1 MTFHCILTRSI
12 ATCALGFV
20 ALFPS
25 TSSAIQ
31 ITKQLTVNVY
41 QINGASLGPI
51 GNSYFETE
59 VDLIWAQAGI
69 DVNFIFGGA
78 ITNAAWSDVSGNEFS
93 AVTGSQGHL
102 QSTTVLDMFLTHTV
116 ESHTAYG
123 EGWLGVGGIVIGM
136 DDVMGFNSPLGRI
149 DTIAHEIGHNLG
161 LDHTTNPYE
170 LMASGG
176 IRNVPLTSANINPNG
191 SDYDQLS
198 QAQIN
203 STRMST
209 LLRDYTP
216 TPPPSTPAPPL
227 ASVPDSGKTRMLL
240 LMSIGAL
247 GLISTS
253 SRRESSSKS

>member
-1 MTFHCILTRSI
+1 MTFHCILTRSL

-20 ALFPS
+20 ALLPS

-41 QINGASLGPI
+41 QINGASLGPV

-78 ITNAAWSDVSGNEFS
+78 ITNAAWDDVSGNEFNT
-93 AVTGSQGHL
+93 VTASQGHF
-102 QSTTVLDMFLTHTV
+102 QSSTVLDMFLTHTV
-116 ESHTAYG
+116 EGRTAYG
-123 EGWLGVGGIVIGM
+123 VGWLGVGGIVIGM

-161 LDHTTNPYE
+161 LDHSTNPYE

-191 SDYDQLS
+191 LDYDQLS

-216 TPPPSTPAPPL
+216 SPPPANNL
-227 ASVPDSGKTRMLL
+227 ASVPDSGKTRMLM

-247 GLISTS
+247 GLMSTS

>member
-20 ALFPS
+20 ALLPS

-41 QINGASLGPI
+41 QINGASLGPV

-78 ITNAAWSDVSGNEFS
+78 ITNAAWDDVSGNEFDT
-93 AVTGSQGHL
+93 VTGSQGHF
-102 QSTTVLDMFLTHTV
+102 QSSTVLDMFLTHTV
-116 ESHTAYG
+116 EGRTAYG
-123 EGWLGVGGIVIGM
+123 VGWLGVGGIVIGM

-191 SDYDQLS
+191 LDYDQLS

-216 TPPPSTPAPPL
+216 SPNPPPSNNL
-227 ASVPDSGKTRMLL
+227 ASVPDSGKTRMLM

-247 GLISTS
+247 GLMSTS

>member
-1 MTFHCILTRSI
+1 MTFHCILTRSL

-20 ALFPS
+20 ALLPS

-41 QINGASLGPI
+41 QINGASLGPV

-78 ITNAAWSDVSGNEFS
+78 ITNAAWDDVSGNEFNT
-93 AVTGSQGHL
+93 VTASQGHF
-102 QSTTVLDMFLTHTV
+102 QSSTVLDMFLTHTV
-116 ESHTAYG
+116 EGRTAYG
-123 EGWLGVGGIVIGM
+123 VGWLGVGGIVIGM

-191 SDYDQLS
+191 LDYDQLS

-216 TPPPSTPAPPL
+216 SPPPANNL

-240 LMSIGAL
+240 LMSVGAL
-247 GLISTS
+247 GLMSTS

>member
-1 MTFHCILTRSI
+1 MTFHCILTRSL

-20 ALFPS
+20 ALLPS

-41 QINGASLGPI
+41 QINGASLGPV

-78 ITNAAWSDVSGNEFS
+78 ITNAAWDDVSGNEFNT
-93 AVTGSQGHL
+93 VTASQGHF
-102 QSTTVLDMFLTHTV
+102 QSSTVLDMFLTHTV
-116 ESHTAYG
+116 EGRTAYG
-123 EGWLGVGGIVIGM
+123 VGWLGVGGIVIGM

-191 SDYDQLS
+191 LDYDQLS

-216 TPPPSTPAPPL
+216 SPPPANNL
-227 ASVPDSGKTRMLL
+227 ASVPDSGKTRMLM

-247 GLISTS
+247 GLMSTS

>member
-20 ALFPS
+20 ALLPS

-41 QINGASLGPI
+41 QINGASLGPV

-78 ITNAAWSDVSGNEFS
+78 ITNAAWDDVSGNEFNT
-93 AVTGSQGHL
+93 VTASQGHF
-102 QSTTVLDMFLTHTV
+102 QSSTVLDMFLTHTV
-116 ESHTAYG
+116 EGRTAYG
-123 EGWLGVGGIVIGM
+123 VGWLGVGGIVIGM

-191 SDYDQLS
+191 LDYDQLS

-216 TPPPSTPAPPL
+216 SPPPANNL
-227 ASVPDSGKTRMLL
+227 ASVPDSGKTRILL
-240 LMSIGAL
+240 LMSVGAL

>member
-20 ALFPS
+20 ALLPS

-41 QINGASLGPI
+41 QINGASLGPV

-69 DVNFIFGGA
+69 DVNFIFGGT
-78 ITNAAWSDVSGNEFS
+78 ITNAAWNDVSGNEFD
-93 AVTGSQGHL
+93 AVTGSQGHY

-116 ESHTAYG
+116 EGRTAYG
-123 EGWLGVGGIVIGM
+123 VGWLGVGGIVIGM

-191 SDYDQLS
+191 LGYDQLS
-198 QAQIN
+198 PSQIN

-216 TPPPSTPAPPL
+216 PPPPSNNL
-227 ASVPDSGKTRMLL
+227 ASVPDSGKTRMLM